1 MSHKYKSRILLAPLA
16 LTALVSSAFADESSV
31 TLYGTLDE
39 AIANVSHSLNFSDTH
54 PVAVNPTLGTN
65 KGTQSATGILNGGLS
80 ATKFGLKGEEDMGGG
95 LKGVFLLEQGFN
107 LPTGATSNAAL
118 ALATNKSTGPAMAAD
133 SAISGQFFNRG
144 AYTGLASNSWGTL
157 TAGRHQS
164 FFLDNI
170 VIFDPMLGSQ
180 AFSPLGFSGSYGGG
194 GFTDDSRTD
203 NSLKYRLALGD
214 FNLGLLYKFGG
225 VAGSGSAQSAYEL
238 NGVYASGPFAVQLGY
253 QAFKDAFSLASAAG
267 TGTIAA
273 TAGNTDAYMV
283 SAKYTYEKTT
293 VRLGYELEQ
302 ISNPSNPTLDQQ
314 VTTIFGFPLSAVP
327 TVTKFTTTED
337 IKVYWIGG
345 TQELTSAFAVS
356 LGVYHVVQDAYVAS
370 GVACTGTQSQCAGAT
385 NYYSLMGDYNLSKRT
400 DVYLGIMDV
409 VASGGPA
416 NADKNAAPL
425 PSENTN
431 RTVALGFRHRF

>member
-1 MSHKYKSRILLAPLA
+1 MSHKSRVLLAPLA
-16 LTALVSSAFADESSV
+16 LTAFVSAAFADESSV

-39 AIANVSHSLNFSDTH
+39 AIANVSHSLSFNDSF
-54 PVAVNPTLGTN
+54 PVATNTTLSSN

-107 LPTGATSNAAL
+107 LPTGSISNAAL
-118 ALATNKSTGPAMAAD
+118 ALATNKSTGPSVAVD
-133 SAISGQFFNRG
+133 SAVSGQMFNRG
-144 AYTGLASNSWGTL
+144 AFVGLASSSWGTL
-157 TAGRHQS
+157 TAGRQQS

-170 VIFDPMLGSQ
+170 AIFDPMLGSQ

-203 NSLKYRLALGD
+203 NSLKYRIALSD
-214 FNLGLLYKFGG
+214 FNLGASYKFGG
-225 VAGSGSAQSAYEL
+225 VAGSGSAQTAYEV

-253 QAFKDAFSLASAAG
+253 QAFKDAFSLSTAAG

-273 TAGNTDAYMV
+273 TAGDTDAYMV

-302 ISNPSNPTLDQQ
+302 IKNPSNPTQDQQ
-314 VTTIFGFPLSAVP
+314 VTAIFGYPLSAP
-327 TVTKFTTTED
+327 ATVNKYTSTED
-337 IKVYWIGG
+337 LKVYWIGG
-345 TQELTSAFAVS
+345 TQEITSAFAVS
-356 LGVYHVVQDAYVAS
+356 LGVYHVAQNSFIAA
-370 GVACTGTQSQCAGAT
+370 GAACTGTQSQCAGAT
-385 NYYSLMGDYNLSKRT
+385 NYYSLMADYNLSKRT

-409 VASGGPA
+409 MASGGPA
-416 NADKNAAPL
+416 NADKNTAPT

-431 RTVALGFRHRF
+431 RTVALGWRHRF

>member
-1 MSHKYKSRILLAPLA
+1 LLAPLA
-16 LTALVSSAFADESSV
+16 LSALVSAAFADESSV

-39 AIANVSHSLNFSDTH
+39 AIANVSHSLNFSNTF
-54 PVAVNPTLGTN
+54 PVAVNTTLSNN

-107 LPTGATSNAAL
+107 LPSGATSNAAL
-118 ALATNKSTGPAMAAD
+118 ALASNKSTGPSVAVD

-144 AYTGLASNSWGTL
+144 AYAGLASNSWGTL
-157 TAGRHQS
+157 TAGRQQS

-170 VIFDPMLGSQ
+170 AIFDPMLGSQ

-203 NSLKYRLALGD
+203 NSLKYRVALGD
-214 FNLGLLYKFGG
+214 FDLGLLYKFGG
-225 VAGSGSAQSAYEL
+225 VAGSGSAQTAYEV

-253 QAFKDAFSLASAAG
+253 QAFKDAFSLATS
-267 TGTIAA
+267 TGNGVDIGA
-273 TAGNTDAYMV
+273 TAGDTDAYMV

-302 ISNPSNPTLDQQ
+302 IKNPSNPTQDQQ
-314 VTTIFGFPLSAVP
+314 VTSIFGF
-327 TVTKFTTTED
+327 TVSPAMVVNKYTTTED
-337 IKVYWIGG
+337 LKVYWIGG

-356 LGVYHVVQDAYVAS
+356 LGVYHVAQNSFIAA
-370 GVACTGTQSQCAGAT
+370 GVACSGTQSQCAGAT

-409 VASGGPA
+409 MASGGPA
-416 NADKNAAPL
+416 NADVNKAP

-431 RTVALGFRHRF
+431 RTVALGIRHRF